1 MNLFQKIV
9 EVRKVID
16 VMKKEGKSFN
26 YSYVKGSQILGIIKE
41 KMDELGLILSPEI
54 GDVKTPYLDEYE
66 TTNKNNQTKQHRDWI
81 TEGYMSYTFIN
92 SENPEEKHTCKWWFT
107 GAQDDPSKS
116 FGSAL
121 TYSERYFL
129 LKFFGVATD
138 DDDPDGKEPKNST
151 KSGYKFGSAKDEKLP
166 WVKDEQVKAMVKA
179 ITDGKKQDVINSLVK
194 YKWSKTN
201 KELITSELNKQ
212 IWKKINKN

>member
-1 MNLFQKIV
+1 MNVFQKII
-9 EVRKVID
+9 EVRKIID

-54 GDVKTPYLDEYE
+54 GEVKTPYLDEYE
-66 TTNKNNQTKQHRDWI
+66 TTNKKGEVKQNRDWI
-81 TEGYMSYTFIN
+81 TEGYMSYTFIDA
-92 SENPEEKHTCKWWFT
+92 EKPEEKHTCKWWFT

-129 LKFFGVATD
+129 LKFFGIPTD
-138 DDDPDGKEPKNST
+138 DDDPDGKEPKNNA
-151 KSGYKFGSAKDEKLP
+151 KSGYKFGYGDSVE
-166 WVKDEQVKAMVKA
+166 WVSDEQVSAMIKA
-179 ITDGKKQDVINSLVK
+179 IKGGKKQDVINSLMK
-194 YKWSKTN
+194 YKWSKKN
-201 KELITSELNKQ
+201 KELITNELNK
-212 IWKKINKN
+212 